1 MGEIEIGSFNNDRK
15 FLKHKCENE
24 NEYIINW

>member
-15 FLKHKCENE
+15 FLKNKCENE
-24 NEYIINW
+24 NKYIIN

>member
-24 NEYIINW
+24 NEYIIN

>member
-15 FLKHKCENE
+15 FLKHKYENE
-24 NEYIINW
+24 NEYIIN